1 MELFS
6 AAPDL
11 SLQISSDDATPPSWR
26 KPDETMELG
35 FRRRDVCD
43 SSTTATYI
51 YPITASAAN
60 ANAAAFELS
69 LANTNGAISID
80 HRHHHPPLTEVC
92 HQDQSWMKPITGIP
106 IYQHP
111 PSFPLVAPHQQQHL
125 CGPSSSTH
133 GFTPFM
139 ASQSLS
145 RSRYLPSRLPGRRSM
160 RAPRMRW
167 TTALHARFVHAVELL
182 GGHERAT
189 PKSVLELMDV
199 KDLTLAH
206 VKSHLQMYRTLKN
219 TDKLAVPSG
228 QSDGFENGSTRENS
242 DENPAG
248 VRDFDRSESW
258 GHRLDH
264 VGVRPRGSIYNG
276 IARESTTESMQQ
288 YKEDDQSDS
297 FEMFLELN
305 SSFLSETSSPNKP
318 NLEITLGRPH

>member
-11 SLQISSDDATPPSWR
+11 SLQIGSDDATPPSWR

-43 SSTTATYI
+43 SPTTTTYI

-69 LANTNGAISID
+69 LANTNGAVSID
-80 HRHHHPPLTEVC
+80 HRHHHPPLPEVC
-92 HQDQSWMKPITGIP
+92 HRDQSWMKPITGIP

-133 GFTPFM
+133 GFTPFI
-139 ASQSLS
+139 ASHSLS
-145 RSRYLPSRLPGRRSM
+145 RSRYLPSRFPGRRSM

-199 KDLTLAH
+199 KDLTLSH

-242 DENPAG
+242 DENPVG

-258 GHRLDH
+258 GHRLD
-264 VGVRPRGSIYNG
+264 RSIYNG

-305 SSFLSETSSPNKP
+305 SSVLSETSSPNKP